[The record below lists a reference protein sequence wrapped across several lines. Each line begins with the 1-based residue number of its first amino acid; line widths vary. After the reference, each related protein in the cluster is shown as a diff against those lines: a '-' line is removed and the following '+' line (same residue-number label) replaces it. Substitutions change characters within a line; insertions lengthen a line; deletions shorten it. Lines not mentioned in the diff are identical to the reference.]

1 MATILVV
8 DDDPAVRMVV
18 GDMLERSGCRVAAAA
33 DGAIALTTLQARN
46 DVRLVIADHRMP
58 GMDGL
63 TLTRRIKE
71 LKPDLP
77 VVIMTGYGD
86 LESYLCATGLG
97 VIRYIAKPVNLRE
110 LQQAVQE
117 ALSCGPDSR
126 TGARPRTG
134 VERCA
139 PCAEK

>member
-1 MATILVV
+1 MSTILLV
-8 DDDPAVRMVV
+8 DDDPSVRKIV
-18 GDMLERSGCRVAAAA
+18 GDMLERSGHRVVAAA
-33 DGAIALTTLQARN
+33 DGAIALTTLHARN
-46 DVRLVIADHRMP
+46 DVKLVIADHRMP

-97 VIRYIAKPVNLRE
+97 VVRYITKPVGLRE
-110 LQQAVQE
+110 LRQAVLDAVE
-117 ALSCGPDSR
+117 G
-126 TGARPRTG
+126 G
-134 VERCA
+134 VCEGMFKQAQVRIS
-139 PCAEK
+139 